1 MKRII
6 RWVAFSLLLIIC
18 VLAGTV
24 VKNNLAHKRLL
35 DQFLEFCQPMGLE
48 VIDSISYMSASAG
61 DCWHFAGA
69 AICMDTSAESIIQAF
84 EGQDQTELGANLTF
98 VWAIGDSFAIQPLG
112 LGKTMSAAPI
122 NISYL
127 GGDAN
132 YGVRRLLDA
141 GGCRLTRMVLFSFA
155 RRSNLLDLRC
165 Y

>member
-1 MKRII
+1 MKKIY
-6 RWVAFSLLLIIC
+6 RWLAVSLLLIIGLFG
-18 VLAGTV
+18 VTM
-24 VKNNLAHKRLL
+24 VKNNLTHQRLL

-48 VIDSISYMSASAG
+48 VIDSISYVSASTG

-84 EGQDQTELGANLTF
+84 EGKDQTELGTNLTF

-112 LGKTMSAAPI
+112 LGKTMSASPI

-141 GGCRLTRMVLFSFA
+141 GGCSLTRMVLFSFA